1 MEKNGSTSSSKP
13 SSVAKPSVWV
23 PSSHLQSLASFSLL
37 PMWFFFFFKQTKLIF
52 SLLQI
57 AADGN
62 KGTDMQ
68 PGECQTCLEMPQP
81 LLIRRLACS
90 TICQGCSFIINQ
102 LGRRHELKC
111 HQKRDN
117 SSLLNAVQLFQGE
130 FVNRN

>member
-1 MEKNGSTSSSKP
+1 MEARPPQIPPLWLSPVSGFLVLTCRAWQALVFFP
-13 SSVAKPSVWV
+13 CG
-23 PSSHLQSLASFSLL
+23 
-37 PMWFFFFFKQTKLIF
+37 FFFFKQTKLIF

-81 LLIRRLACS
+81 LLMRRLACS

>member
-1 MEKNGSTSSSKP
+1 MEAHPPQIPPLWLSPVSGFLVLTCRAWQA
-13 SSVAKPSVWV
+13 SVFFPCVV
-23 PSSHLQSLASFSLL
+23 
-37 PMWFFFFFKQTKLIF
+37 FFFFFKQTKLIF

-57 AADGN
+57 VADGN

-81 LLIRRLACS
+81 LLMRRLACS
-90 TICQGCSFIINQ
+90 TICQGCSFVINQ

-111 HQKRDN
+111 HQKRNN
-117 SSLLNAVQLFQGE
+117 SSLSNDVHLFQGK